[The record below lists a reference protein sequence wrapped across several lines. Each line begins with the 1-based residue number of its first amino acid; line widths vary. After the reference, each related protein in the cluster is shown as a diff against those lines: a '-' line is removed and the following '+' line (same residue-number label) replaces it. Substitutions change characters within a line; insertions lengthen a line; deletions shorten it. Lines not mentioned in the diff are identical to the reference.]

1 MLTPHLKKSA
11 CHQPARQRQLAL
23 ACDPGLNLAALLANL
38 PHTNE
43 WVFGG
48 RLRNWDRATKI
59 IQTGSKTRDWHR
71 HDLRRTVATCFGRLG
86 KSPYLSEAL
95 LNHAELHSKLS
106 RIYNKATYH
115 AEVAEALQE
124 WADALDAV
132 IAGDADI
139 IERLKR

>member
-1 MLTPHLKKSA
+1 MKSKMMR
-11 CHQPARQRQLAL
+11 CLDTSRTKNQRELFLRLPRQAV
-23 ACDPGLNLAALLANL
+23 ALLANL

-48 RLRNWDRATKI
+48 RLTNWDRATKI
-59 IQTGSKTRDWHR
+59 IQTDSKTQNWHR